1 VYTRGGDKGETGL
14 YGGKRVPKDSLRVEA
29 YGSIDEL
36 NSSIGVAVSISRLD
50 DVSDSLRRIQGL
62 LFVAGA
68 DLAAEVSA
76 QGHADRSQRISRVD
90 TEWLEKEIDSV
101 HAKLPRLT
109 AFILPGGS
117 ELSAQLH
124 LARAVCRRA
133 ERRVV
138 SASKS
143 ETVNPEILPFL
154 NRLST
159 YLFNLA
165 RFANMREGKNDEIW
179 KGRD

>member
-1 VYTRGGDKGETGL
+1 LYTRGGDRGETGL

-36 NSSIGVAVSISRLD
+36 NSSIGVAVSICRLD

-68 DLAAEVSA
+68 DLASEGGA
-76 QGHADRSQRISRVD
+76 ADRSQRISSEE
-90 TEWLEKEIDSV
+90 TEWLEKEIVSV

-124 LARAVCRRA
+124 LTRAVCRRT
-133 ERRVV
+133 ERRIV
-138 SASKS
+138 SASRS
-143 ETVNPEILPFL
+143 EAVNPEILPFF

-165 RFANMREGKNDEIW
+165 RYVNMREGKNDEIW
-179 KGRD
+179 KARETN